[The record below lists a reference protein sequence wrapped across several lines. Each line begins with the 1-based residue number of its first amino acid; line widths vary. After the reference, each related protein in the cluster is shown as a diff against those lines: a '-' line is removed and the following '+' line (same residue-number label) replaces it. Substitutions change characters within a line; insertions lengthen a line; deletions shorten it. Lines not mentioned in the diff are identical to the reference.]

1 MDTRGRRPVEMARA
15 IRLAAWILPPQRKDW
30 AEAMLNE
37 MAWAGSRRAALHWML
52 GCLWSAIRER
62 TSYELGRTLMTRK
75 TVRTLFGLCAA
86 SVIAGAGIYALQKP
100 YQRERIVMAVFHGA
114 RAPAAVH
121 DASRR

>member
-1 MDTRGRRPVEMARA
+1 MTMRDPRSVGTTRAV
-15 IRLAAWILPPQRKDW
+15 RLATWILPPHREDW

-37 MAWAGSRRAALHWML
+37 MACAGSRRAALHWML

-62 TSYELGRTLMTRK
+62 TSYELGRALMTRR
-75 TVRTLFGLCAA
+75 TLRTLFGLCAA
-86 SVIAGAGIYALQKP
+86 SVIAVAGIYALQKP

-121 DASRR
+121 DASTR